1 MSTINL
7 TREQALAIRNN
18 IAAWSQLDQLE
29 QAAHKLSNS
38 ELYVRAQASLD
49 WQLNWAEAY
58 YDDDTDQIK
67 FHNRR

>member
-49 WQLNWAEAY
+49 WQLNWTNTY
-58 YDDDTDQIK
+58 YDYETDLYK
-67 FHNRR
+67 YHNRR